1 MELNKIYNEDCLQGM
16 KRIPDG
22 SIDAIICDLPYGTTC
37 NKWDT
42 IIPFDEL
49 WAQYKRVIKPNGA
62 IVLFSQQ
69 PFTSKL
75 IMSNIDMFRYEWIW
89 HKHAATGFLNANKM
103 PLKAHE
109 NICVFYKHL
118 PTYNPQKTKSTH
130 KKESVKKAEITG
142 SNYGKVINRTPW
154 VDDGLRFP
162 VDVVKFDKDK
172 EAYDSTKIDK
182 GLHPTANPVDLVAY
196 LVRTYTKPG
205 ETVLDNCIGCGTTA
219 ISCIREHRNFIGFE
233 LNKEYFDKA
242 QQRIDRELAEPK
254 IEFIE

>member
-22 SIDAIICDLPYGTTC
+22 SIDAIICDLPYGTTE

-69 PFTSKL
+69 PFTTKL

-109 NICVFYKHL
+109 NICVFYKKL
-118 PTYNPQKTKSTH
+118 PTYNPQKTKVTSRVTMGRTH
-130 KKESVKKAEITG
+130 KERLSST
-142 SNYGKVINRTPW
+142 NYGKCCVRMPW
-154 VDDGLRFP
+154 IEDGTRFP
-162 VDVVKFDKDK
+162 RDVVKFDRDK
-172 EAYDSTKIDK
+172 EFYNSYKKNK
-182 GLHPTANPVDLVAY
+182 GLHPTAKPVDLVAY
-196 LVRTYTKPG
+196 LVRTYTNPG
-205 ETVLDNCIGCGTTA
+205 ETVLDNCIGGGYNCNSLHPGTQKLHR
-219 ISCIREHRNFIGFE
+219 IR
-233 LNKEYFDKA
+233 A
-242 QQRIDRELAEPK
+242 
-254 IEFIE
+254 